1 MSFDEQYY
9 LSKSKS
15 EAILEDVQET
25 WLITDHK
32 ITEQG
37 LVVTFDIAMNRRDN
51 EEQMKEWG
59 VPDDEYRKQDKE
71 QE

>member
-1 MSFDEQYY
+1 MRFDEQYY

-15 EAILEDVQET
+15 ETILEDVQET

-37 LVVTFDIAMNRRDN
+37 LVVTFDIAMNRTDN
-51 EEQMKEWG
+51 EEQIKKWG
-59 VPDDEYRKQDKE
+59 VPDDEYREQDKE